1 MEFLMTIW
9 NGTWD
14 YVLPF
19 LFVLTVLVFFHELGH
34 YWVARRNG
42 VRIEVFS
49 IGFGPEIF
57 GFNDKSGTR
66 WRFSLIP
73 LGGYV
78 KMFGENFA
86 QDEPEQELTDEEKNV
101 SFFHKRLGQRAAIVA
116 AGPIANYILAIVL
129 WTFLFST
136 TGYPGQLLAGIGSV
150 APQSAAAIAK
160 MMPGDRIV
168 EINNQKVTFFNDLR
182 AIVSKNPGK
191 ELSFR
196 VIREGKPIDIKA
208 TPKKH
213 QETGESGVKRE
224 IGRLGVGPDGRQRE
238 FDRKNPIEAVWLAT
252 RDSAVFTG
260 KVLSYLG
267 EMIVGKQSATDLGGP
282 IRIAE
287 ISGQAAQLG
296 WITLINFMAI
306 LSLNLG
312 LINLFPIPV
321 LDGGHLAMYGAEA
334 IRGRPLSLKIQE
346 MSFRVGFVLVMFL
359 IVFATWNDVANH
371 LFRSN

>member
-9 NGTWD
+9 NGVFE

-66 WRFSLIP
+66 WRFSAIP

-86 QDEPEQELTDEEKNV
+86 QDEPEQELTDEEKEV

-129 WTFLFST
+129 WTCLFATS
-136 TGYPGQLLAGIGSV
+136 GYPGQMFAGVGSV
-150 APQSAAAIAK
+150 TPGSAAATAQMK
-160 MMPGDRIV
+160 PGDRIV

-191 ELSFR
+191 ELSFKI
-196 VIREGKPIDIKA
+196 IREGKFIDIKA

-213 QETGESGVKRE
+213 VETGKGGMKRE
-224 IGRLGVGPDGRQRE
+224 IGRLGVGFDGQQRE
-238 FDRKNPIEAVWLAT
+238 FIEKNPVEAVWLAT

-267 EMIVGKQSATDLGGP
+267 QMIVGKQSAEDLGGP

-287 ISGQAAQLG
+287 ISGQAFKLG
-296 WITLINFMAI
+296 WYTLFSFMAI

-321 LDGGHLAMYGAEA
+321 LDGGHLAMYSAEA
-334 IRGRPLSLKIQE
+334 IRGRPLSLKVQE

-371 LFRSN
+371 LFKSN

>member
-136 TGYPGQLLAGIGSV
+136 SGYPGQLLAGIGSV

-267 EMIVGKQSATDLGGP
+267 EMIVGKQSAKDLGGP